1 MCGRFERITPIQVL
15 ATLFDCPAP
24 PPETPTH
31 YNIAPTQPA
40 AVVRVLRASQETGR
54 RELAVMR
61 WGLIPSWADDP
72 AIGNRLIN
80 ARSETA
86 ADKPSFRNAFKQRRC
101 LVPVDG
107 FYEWQATGKKTK
119 QPHLIR
125 LKDGRP
131 FALAGLWEQW
141 TAPDGELVE
150 SFTILTT
157 DANAMMRP
165 IHDRMPVI
173 VGAADYDRW
182 LNAGTP
188 LEEVRDLLRQ
198 YPAEQ
203 MESFPVSTVVNNPRN
218 ETPECA
224 APVSDGP
231 SDLLFAL

>member
-1 MCGRFERITPIQVL
+1 
-15 ATLFDCPAP
+15 
-24 PPETPTH
+24 
-31 YNIAPTQPA
+31 
-40 AVVRVLRASQETGR
+40 
-54 RELAVMR
+54 MR

-86 ADKPSFRNAFKQRRC
+86 AEKPSFRSAIKQRRC

-125 LKDGRP
+125 LKDGQP
-131 FALAGLWEQW
+131 FALAGLWERW

-157 DANAMMRP
+157 DANAMMQP

-173 VGAADYDRW
+173 LSREDYDRW
-182 LNAGTP
+182 LDAGTP
-188 LEEVRDLLRQ
+188 LEEIKGLLRQ
-198 YPAEQ
+198 FPADQ
-203 MESFPVSTVVNNPRN
+203 MENFPVSTVVNNPRN
-218 ETPECA
+218 EVPECVQPMG
-224 APVSDGP
+224 APGALHDGGVSL
-231 SDLLFAL
+231 S

>member
-1 MCGRFERITPIQVL
+1 MCGRFERVTPIKVL
-15 ATLFDCPAP
+15 AMLFDCPDAP
-24 PPETPTH
+24 AETATH

-40 AVVRVLRASQETGR
+40 AVVRVIRAAPGGQ
-54 RELAVMR
+54 REMTVMR

-86 ADKPSFRNAFKQRRC
+86 AEKPSFRAALKQRRC

-107 FYEWQATGKKTK
+107 FYEWHATAKGKTR

-125 LKDGRP
+125 LKNGQP

-157 DANAMMRP
+157 DANDVLRP

-173 VGAADYDRW
+173 VAPEDYDRW
-182 LNAGTP
+182 LDAATEP
-188 LEEVRDLLRQ
+188 EDVQALLRQ
-198 YPAEQ
+198 FPAEQ
-203 MESFPVSTVVNNPRN
+203 MESFPVSTLVNNPRN
-218 ETPECA
+218 ESPKCLE
-224 APVSDGP
+224 PV
-231 SDLLFAL
+231 L